1 MFRTMH
7 EFYFMYDNNW
17 KFKPSIAPYIETFR
31 YKEDRTEINDQIT
44 KRFIG
49 IKFGITAVI

>member
-1 MFRTMH
+1 MH